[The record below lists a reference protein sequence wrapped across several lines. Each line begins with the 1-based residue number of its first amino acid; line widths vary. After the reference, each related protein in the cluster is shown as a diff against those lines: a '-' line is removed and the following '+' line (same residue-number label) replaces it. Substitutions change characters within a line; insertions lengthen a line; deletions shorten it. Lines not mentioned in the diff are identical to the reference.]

1 MAGKEKPY
9 MEVDDLKIEP
19 WTYGQLLKLSPTLEK
34 IASLIE
40 EKGLTIGEIT
50 NSAHDT
56 KKLLHLI
63 FQCLPFLSPI
73 VSETLN
79 LDSQEVDNWGFDK
92 VARVALTIMVQNV
105 ILVKQFV
112 SLGGTS
118 LKTLMKN

>member
-19 WTYGQLLKLSPTLEK
+19 WTYSQLLKLSPTLEK

-40 EKGLTIGEIT
+40 EKGLTLEEIT

-56 KKLLHLI
+56 KKLLHLV
-63 FQCLPFLSPI
+63 FQFLPFLSPI

-79 LDSQEVDNWGFDK
+79 LDSQEVDNWSFDK
-92 VARVALTIMVQNV
+92 VARVVLIIIIQNA
-105 ILVKQFV
+105 ILMKQFV
-112 SLGGTS
+112 VLGNTT
-118 LKTLMKN
+118 LKFLN